1 MGIPEI
7 GGMIQQVRAVVWLV
21 EGTWQGCLDAAAQI
35 LPSDA
40 QVVLLHV
47 TPSDVGEITEAA
59 TAGLLGRAFRAHRP
73 TGHFEEVADEEASE
87 ILQAAATRLGRENTE
102 LVHRRGRVEREVV
115 SAVAEGVDLLVVARD
130 GDRSRLG
137 PHSLGHATR
146 FIVDHAP
153 CPVLLVW
160 PDEAPGI
167 ESIPPPPP
175 EYHPPPPPPPGHH
188 PPPHGP
194 HREGP

>member
-1 MGIPEI
+1 MGITEI
-7 GGMIQQVRAVVWLV
+7 GGMIQPVRAVVWLV
-21 EGTWQGCLDAAAQI
+21 EGTWQGCLDAAAKI
-35 LPSDA
+35 LPRDA
-40 QVVLLHV
+40 QVALLHV

-59 TAGLLGRAFRAHRP
+59 TTGLLGRASRAHRS

-87 ILQAAATRLGRENTE
+87 ILQAAAKRLGRENTE

-115 SAVAEGVDLLVVARD
+115 SAVADGVDLLVVARD

-137 PHSLGHATR
+137 PHSLGHPTR

-175 EYHPPPPPPPGHH
+175 GHH
-188 PPPHGP
+188 PRPNGP
-194 HREGP
+194 HRESP